1 MAKYHL
7 EESITIYQMQNAIRN
22 QFRSRIFQYR
32 LVEAV
37 IIDILAIINR
47 FCTYDWSNW
56 IVMSRILFF
65 DSISGYFEPDCHPS
79 LHLDKRNRVIMKMH
93 K

>member
-7 EESITIYQMQNAIRN
+7 EESITIYQMQNAIHN

-47 FCTYDWSNW
+47 FVYSMTST
-56 IVMSRILFF
+56 I
-65 DSISGYFEPDCHPS
+65 G
-79 LHLDKRNRVIMKMH
+79 
-93 K
+93 